1 VIRIKLQ
8 VYPMPNHGTDVAETE
23 SSASIHIA
31 RSFYQTITGAHRVS
45 SGDPGFCSNTNPG
58 SVVPAGVCTR
68 NTLAFG

>member
-31 RSFYQTITGAHRVS
+31 Q
-45 SGDPGFCSNTNPG
+45 
-58 SVVPAGVCTR
+58 
-68 NTLAFG
+68 